1 MTQITLAKQGK
12 VSDEMYRIS
21 RIENVDVE
29 EIRRL
34 VSVGQA
40 VIIKNSTRINVI
52 ECAVGSGLKTKV
64 MANIGVINRQTNLE
78 NELEEF
84 KANVSEENLKL
95 KVPYVTDR
103 SGENIGFELD
113 KTNMILTVYS
123 GDTAVGQIS
132 LT

>member
-1 MTQITLAKQGK
+1 MSLLENEFSNDSKK
-12 VSDEMYRIS
+12 RIY
-21 RIENVDVE
+21 
-29 EIRRL
+29 
-34 VSVGQA
+34 
-40 VIIKNSTRINVI
+40 
-52 ECAVGSGLKTKV
+52 
-64 MANIGVINRQTNLE
+64 NLE